1 MLLGVLT
8 LSPLH
13 KQALNFACCLA
24 PDVLGSGAG
33 QGGGDVFITGLAQC
47 CQPAPANI

>member
-13 KQALNFACCLA
+13 KQVLNFACCLA
-24 PDVLGSGAG
+24 PDVPGTGAG
-33 QGGGDVFITGLAQC
+33 QGSRDGVYHSTGTVLRAS
-47 CQPAPANI
+47 PS

>member
-1 MLLGVLT
+1 MLLGVLI

-24 PDVLGSGAG
+24 PDVLGTGAG
-33 QGGGDVFITGLAQC
+33 SVASRVAGMVFITGPEQC
-47 CQPAPANI
+47 

>member
-1 MLLGVLT
+1 MLLGILA

-24 PDVLGSGAG
+24 PDVPGTGAVSAAG
-33 QGGGDVFITGLAQC
+33 MALITGPAWC
-47 CQPAPANI
+47 CEPAPANI